1 MSRIEAIAISELASF
16 ASPDVRYIYVIH
28 EAGDLTH
35 CKIGRARHPEWRR
48 VDLQSGNHRRLVLSH
63 AWIVPSRNSAA
74 VFERAIHSK
83 LAAALVAGE
92 WFRVAP
98 EVAAR
103 VANQTFLEFEI

>member
-1 MSRIEAIAISELASF
+1 MSTPVRVNLAELVKEASADI
-16 ASPDVRYIYVIH
+16 RYIYVIH

-48 VDLQSGNHRRLVLSH
+48 MDLQSGNRRRLVLAH
-63 AWIVPSRNSAA
+63 VWRVNHRNAAA

-83 LAAALVAGE
+83 LAPALVEGE
-92 WFRVAP
+92 WFRISP

-103 VANQTFLEFEI
+103 VAEQTFLEFEI